1 MTTEPDSTDPHDVAA
16 DDQAARVLEEADVPA
31 GSPAAGVVDEDLADP
46 PEPSE
51 PG

>member
-1 MTTEPDSTDPHDVAA
+1 MAPDPEPGRDGTDTDREDSDG
-16 DDQAARVLEEADVPA
+16 VPPE
-31 GSPAAGVVDEDLADP
+31 SPAAGVLDEDRDDP

>member
-1 MTTEPDSTDPHDVAA
+1 MVSDPHDRP
-16 DDQAARVLEEADVPA
+16 DDLDEDEVPA
-31 GSPAAGVVDEDLADP
+31 ESPAAGVVDEDRDDP

>member
-1 MTTEPDSTDPHDVAA
+1 MAPEPEPAHPHDIDA
-16 DDQAARVLEEADVPA
+16 DEATEEGVPPE
-31 GSPAAGVVDEDLADP
+31 SPAAGVVDEDLDDP